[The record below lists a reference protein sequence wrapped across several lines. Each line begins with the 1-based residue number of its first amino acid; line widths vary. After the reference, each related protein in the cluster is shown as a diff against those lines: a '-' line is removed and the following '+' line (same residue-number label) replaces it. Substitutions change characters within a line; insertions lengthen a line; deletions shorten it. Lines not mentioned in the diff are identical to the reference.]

1 MKIRLL
7 DAAVQDLI
15 EGYDFYEKQENG
27 LGAYFIDTLFSDIDS
42 LLIYAGIH

>member
-15 EGYDFYEKQENG
+15 EGFDFYEKQEDG
-27 LGAYFIDTLFSDIDS
+27 LGAPDFF
-42 LLIYAGIH
+42 

>member
-15 EGYDFYEKQENG
+15 EGFDFYEKQE
-27 LGAYFIDTLFSDIDS
+27 IMQ
-42 LLIYAGIH
+42 LLEAWTAF

>member
-15 EGYDFYEKQENG
+15 EGFDFYENQEIMQ
-27 LGAYFIDTLFSDIDS
+27 LLETWAAFYVRKTITSRYFRWI
-42 LLIYAGIH
+42 